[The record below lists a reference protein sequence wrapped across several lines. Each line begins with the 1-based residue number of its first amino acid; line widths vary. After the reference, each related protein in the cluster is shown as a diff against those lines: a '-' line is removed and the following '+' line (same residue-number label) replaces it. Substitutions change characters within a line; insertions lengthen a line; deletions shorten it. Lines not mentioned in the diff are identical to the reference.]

1 VLGSRLLGR
10 RRRSVGELG
19 DQRCDL
25 VLPEAAQPPV
35 GGDIEP
41 FHNTIGTHG
50 TYSRQGFQ
58 HIDDLG
64 MGNDIVGLGKIE
76 HLRKAA
82 FTGAQILFD
91 LGAAASSLG
100 RCMSG
105 LLTLL
110 VAQRGYRHSSRPH
123 LAARQFV
130 GQA

>member
-1 VLGSRLLGR
+1 M
-10 RRRSVGELG
+10 
-19 DQRCDL
+19 
-25 VLPEAAQPPV
+25 LPKAAQSPV

-41 FHNTIGTHG
+41 FHNTIGPHG
-50 TYSRQGFQ
+50 AYSRQGFQ

-64 MGNDIVGLGKIE
+64 VGNDIVGLGKIE

-91 LGAAASSLG
+91 LGAVASSLG

-110 VAQRGYRHSSRPH
+110 VAQRGYRHSLRPH
-123 LAARQFV
+123 LRPRRLENLPQPEGSFHLTQYLCRGALQCR
-130 GQA
+130 